1 MRKRSI
7 DGSCSIVRRQDG
19 NMCEVEVVVRL
30 VVVFLS
36 VMIYQLDGSV
46 EAVVM
51 NNHHTHEIEY

>member
-7 DGSCSIVRRQDG
+7 DGSCSIVRHQDG

-30 VVVFLS
+30 VVVFLL
-36 VMIYQLDGSV
+36 VMIYQLGGSV